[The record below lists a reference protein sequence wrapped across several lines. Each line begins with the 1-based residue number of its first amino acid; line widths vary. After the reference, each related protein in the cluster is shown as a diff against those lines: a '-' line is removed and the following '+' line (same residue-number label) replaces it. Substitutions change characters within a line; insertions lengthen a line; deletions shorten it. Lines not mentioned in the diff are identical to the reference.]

1 MATKKKK
8 VEWVCSGCG
17 GTTAK
22 WAGRCPHCGE
32 WNTLKE
38 FVVETGAAAR
48 FGAARHKGLV
58 SASEVLDLNDVQ
70 AQEVPRLITGMQEF
84 DRVMGGGLVPG
95 GVSLIGGDPGI
106 GKSTLLLEVMYQLV
120 HQGVRAL
127 YVSGEE
133 SPGQIALRA
142 KRLGLD
148 PQGLLLM
155 SEIQLE
161 KIEAT
166 LLAENPQFVVIDS
179 IQTLF
184 SDQLDSAPGSVTQ
197 VRECS
202 ARLTRIA
209 KAQVSHCSSWVM

>member
-1 MATKKKK
+1 MATSKKRK
-8 VEWVCSGCG
+8 VEYVCSECG
-17 GTTAK
+17 GTTIK
-22 WAGRCPHCGE
+22 WAGKCPHCGQ

-38 FVVETGAAAR
+38 FVVETGVAAR
-48 FGAARHKGLV
+48 FGDARSRTSIIK
-58 SASEVLDLNDVQ
+58 ASKVLNLDDVQ
-70 AQEVPRLITGMQEF
+70 AEEVPRIVTGFSEF

-95 GVSLIGGDPGI
+95 AVSLIGGDPGI
-106 GKSTLLLEVMYQLV
+106 GKSTLLLQVMHRLV
-120 HQGVRAL
+120 HEGVRAL

-142 KRLGLD
+142 KRLGLE
-148 PQGLLLM
+148 PQGMRLM

-161 KIEAT
+161 NIEAT
-166 LLAENPQFVVIDS
+166 LLAEKPQFVVIDS

-184 SDQLDSAPGSVTQ
+184 SDQLESAPGSVTQ

-209 KAQVSHCSSWVM
+209 KK